1 MAVEN
6 RQDNEMSYELY
17 KEIADEL
24 CVPVDERLPFDVRF
38 ELYSS
43 KLVYLNHLRGHC
55 FRSVNQ
61 LGEASPFGT
70 EDLAHIQKA
79 IDLTKGF
86 LSSTVRE
93 AFVAS
98 LSRAGHGA
106 A

>member
-6 RQDNEMSYELY
+6 RQDDEMSYELY
-17 KEIADEL
+17 REIADDL
-24 CVPVDERLPFDVRF
+24 CVPVDERLSCDVRY

-61 LGEASPFGT
+61 LGDASPFGAD
-70 EDLAHIQKA
+70 DLAHIQKA
-79 IDLTKGF
+79 IELTKGF
-86 LSSTVRE
+86 LTSTVRE

-98 LSRAGHGA
+98 LGRAGHGA